1 MSLFSIVAKGGWLMI
16 ILGGC
21 SVVALAIF
29 VERLITLRRDEINT
43 RAFLSGVKDRLQ
55 ESDVE
60 AAVHLSRRTPGPVAA
75 ITKAGLE
82 RFRRPRAEIKE
93 AIESAGKTAIYQR
106 EKYLGILATIATAA
120 PLVGFLGTVT
130 GMIRAFMRI
139 EALGGNVN
147 ASVLAGGIWE
157 ALITTA
163 AGLTV
168 GIPALIFYNYLQG
181 RVEKFVFQME
191 ETSIDLLDTLSLKE
205 DSDVRD
211 ET

>member
-16 ILGGC
+16 ILAAC
-21 SVVALAIF
+21 SVTALAILI
-29 VERLITLRRDEINT
+29 ERIITLKRDEINT
-43 RAFLSGVKDRLQ
+43 RAFLLEVKNRLL
-55 ESDVE
+55 ENDLE

-82 RFRRPRAEIKE
+82 RHNRPRLEIKE
-93 AIESAGKTAIYQR
+93 AIESAGKTAIYQL

-120 PLVGFLGTVT
+120 PLIGFLGTVT

-163 AGLTV
+163 TGLTV

-191 ETSIDLLDTLSLKE
+191 ETSIDLLDTLSMRGRNN
-205 DSDVRD
+205 V
-211 ET
+211 

>member
-16 ILGGC
+16 LLGAC

-29 VERLITLRRDEINT
+29 IERLITLRRDEINT
-43 RAFLSGVKDRLQ
+43 RAFLRGVKDRLQ
-55 ESDVE
+55 DSDVE
-60 AAVHLSRRTPGPVAA
+60 AAVHLSKRTPGPVAA
-75 ITKAGLE
+75 ITKAGLD
-82 RFRRPRAEIKE
+82 RYRRPRLEIKE
-93 AIESAGKTAIYQR
+93 AIESAGKTALYQS
-106 EKYLGILATIATAA
+106 EKYLGVLATIATAA
-120 PLVGFLGTVT
+120 PLIGFLGTVT

-191 ETSIDLLDTLSLKE
+191 EASIDLLDTLSKGE
-205 DSDVRD
+205 SSDV
-211 ET
+211 

>member
-16 ILGGC
+16 LLGAC
-21 SVVALAIF
+21 SIVALAIF

-43 RAFLSGVKDRLQ
+43 RAFLRGVKDRLQ
-55 ESDVE
+55 DSDVE
-60 AAVHLSRRTPGPVAA
+60 AAVHLSQRTPGPVAA
-75 ITKAGLE
+75 ITKAGLD
-82 RFRRPRAEIKE
+82 RYRRPRLEIKE
-93 AIESAGKTAIYQR
+93 AIESAGKTALYQS
-106 EKYLGILATIATAA
+106 EKYLGVLATIATAA
-120 PLVGFLGTVT
+120 PLIGFLGTVT

-191 ETSIDLLDTLSLKE
+191 EASIDLLDTLSKGE
-205 DSDVRD
+205 SSDV
-211 ET
+211 

>member
-1 MSLFSIVAKGGWLMI
+1 MSLFSIVAKGGVLMI
-16 ILGGC
+16 LLAAC
-21 SVVALAIF
+21 SVAALAILI
-29 VERLITLRRDEINT
+29 ERIIALRRDEINT
-43 RAFLSGVKDRLQ
+43 RAFLLEVKTRIQ
-55 ESDVE
+55 ENDLES
-60 AAVHLSRRTPGPVAA
+60 AVHLSRRTPGPVAA
-75 ITKAGLE
+75 ITQAGLE
-82 RFRRPRAEIKE
+82 RHKRPRVEIKE
-93 AIESAGKTAIYQR
+93 AIESAGKTAIHQL
-106 EKYLGILATIATAA
+106 EKYLGVLATIATAA
-120 PLVGFLGTVT
+120 PLIGFLGTVT

-191 ETSIDLLDTLSLKE
+191 EASVDLLDTLSGKGG
-205 DSDVRD
+205 RD
-211 ET
+211 EL

>member
-16 ILGGC
+16 PLAAF
-21 SVVALAIF
+21 SVIALAIF
-29 VERLITLRRDEINT
+29 IERLLTLRRNEVHS
-43 RAFLSGVKDRLQ
+43 RVFLLEVKNYLLNH
-55 ESDVE
+55 DVDG
-60 AAVHLSRRTPGPVAA
+60 ALHVSKRTMGPIAA

-82 RFRRPRAEIKE
+82 RYNCPRSEIKE
-93 AIESAGKTAIYQR
+93 AIQVSGKTAIYQL
-106 EKYLGILATIATAA
+106 EKYFGLLAIIASTA
-120 PLVGFLGTVT
+120 PMIGFLGTVT

-163 AGLTV
+163 GGLIV

-181 RVEKFVFQME
+181 RVEKLVFQME
-191 ETSIDLLDTLSLKE
+191 ETSIDLLDTLSGRGRG
-205 DSDVRD
+205 DV
-211 ET
+211 